1 MSILRVGVKMSVNRM
16 MGFSITSDI
25 DSISLKSLSAP
36 LNYFLMDA
44 SIPNLKFL
52 ILSLFEVSF

>member
-1 MSILRVGVKMSVNRM
+1 MSILRVGVEMSVNRM

-52 ILSLFEVSF
+52 ILSIF